1 MTYRQKQTDFS
12 SLFYTRQTNRLMD
25 GQTVDVKQFDLLGK
39 AEKRTIIKINIEE
52 IIDRDKERQKG
63 KSIKR
68 YYLL

>member
-1 MTYRQKQTDFS
+1 MYMTYRQKQTDFS
-12 SLFYTRQTNRLMD
+12 SLFQTRQTN

-52 IIDRDKERQKG
+52 IIDGDKERQKG